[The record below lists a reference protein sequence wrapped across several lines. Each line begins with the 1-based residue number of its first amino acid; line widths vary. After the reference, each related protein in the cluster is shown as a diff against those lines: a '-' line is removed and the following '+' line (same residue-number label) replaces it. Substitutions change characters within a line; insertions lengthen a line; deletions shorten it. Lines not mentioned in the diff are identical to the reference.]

1 MTFRRSRIC
10 GDDVH
15 PSHRPLAL
23 VPMISP
29 SAPDTGTGARTA
41 ASVAAAVAAFEQSAD
56 FPLLIRALQT
66 IAAGADADSL
76 IAAAAPYRDRAEIA
90 GPLYERIVDLRP
102 NDASALV
109 ALANAYWLHGRGG
122 DVVGELASRAIAAD
136 PSVRAAW
143 HLWAL
148 SESDPRARVARWQQV
163 VDRFHDDDLAR
174 ALLADNAAS
183 LAGAESDE
191 HALAL
196 AIRTYEDLLTRASR
210 AEQREALEK
219 AITTLRNWSI

>member
-1 MTFRRSRIC
+1 M
-10 GDDVH
+10 
-15 PSHRPLAL
+15 
-23 VPMISP
+23 SP
-29 SAPDTGTGARTA
+29 SAPTAGAGARA
-41 ASVAAAVAAFEQSAD
+41 AADVAAAVAAFEQSAD
-56 FPLLIRALQT
+56 FPALIRALQT
-66 IAAGADADSL
+66 IAATADADSL
-76 IAAAAPYRDRAEIA
+76 VIAAEPYRDRAEVA
-90 GPLYERIVDLRP
+90 GPLYERVVDLRP
-102 NDASALV
+102 NDARALV

-136 PSVRAAW
+136 PTQRAAW

-163 VDRFHDDDLAR
+163 ADRFPDDDLAR

-210 AEQREALEK
+210 PDQRDALEK
-219 AITTLRNWSI
+219 ALATLKGWSV

>member
-1 MTFRRSRIC
+1 
-10 GDDVH
+10 
-15 PSHRPLAL
+15 
-23 VPMISP
+23 MISP
-29 SAPDTGTGARTA
+29 SASASDAGARA
-41 ASVAAAVAAFEQSAD
+41 AADVAAAVAAFEQTAD
-56 FPLLIRALQT
+56 FPALIRTLQR
-66 IAAGADADSL
+66 IAADTDADSL
-76 IAAAAPYRDRAEIA
+76 IIAADPYRDRAEIA
-90 GPLYERIVDLRP
+90 GPLYERVVDLRP
-102 NDASALV
+102 DDARALV

-122 DVVGELASRAIAAD
+122 DVVGDLASRAIAAD
-136 PSVRAAW
+136 PTVRAAW

-163 VDRFHDDDLAR
+163 ADRFRDDDLAR

-196 AIRTYEDLLTRASR
+196 AIRTYEDLLTRADR

-219 AITTLRNWSI
+219 AITTLKSWSL

>member
-1 MTFRRSRIC
+1 
-10 GDDVH
+10 
-15 PSHRPLAL
+15 
-23 VPMISP
+23 MISP
-29 SAPDTGTGARTA
+29 SAPGAGTDASIVAR
-41 ASVAAAVAAFEQSAD
+41 VAAAVAAFEQSAD
-56 FPLLIRALQT
+56 FPVLIRTLQT
-66 IAAGADADSL
+66 IAAAADADSL
-76 IAAAAPYRDRAEIA
+76 IAAAHPYRDRAEIA

-102 NDASALV
+102 NDAPALV

-148 SESDPRARVARWQQV
+148 AESDPRARVARWQQV

-219 AITTLRNWSI
+219 AITTLRNWSV

>member
-1 MTFRRSRIC
+1 
-10 GDDVH
+10 
-15 PSHRPLAL
+15 
-23 VPMISP
+23 MISP
-29 SAPDTGTGARTA
+29 SAPSPASGTQAVA
-41 ASVAAAVAAFEQSAD
+41 DVAAAVASFERTAD
-56 FPLLIRALQT
+56 FAALIRTLQH
-66 IAAGADADSL
+66 IAAHADADSL
-76 IAAAAPYRDRAEIA
+76 VAAAEPWRDRAEIA
-90 GPLYERIVDLRP
+90 GPLYERVVDLRP
-102 NDASALV
+102 NDARALV

-136 PSVRAAW
+136 PSNRGAW

-163 VDRFHDDDLAR
+163 ADRFTEDDLAR

-196 AIRTYEDLLTRASR
+196 AIRTYEDLLTRATR
-210 AEQREALEK
+210 AEQREALQK
-219 AITTLRNWSI
+219 SITTLKSWSV

>member
-1 MTFRRSRIC
+1 
-10 GDDVH
+10 
-15 PSHRPLAL
+15 
-23 VPMISP
+23 MISP
-29 SAPDTGTGARTA
+29 STPGAGA
-41 ASVAAAVAAFEQSAD
+41 ASRTSADVAAAVAAFEQSAD
-56 FPLLIRALQT
+56 FPALIRTLQA
-66 IAAGADADSL
+66 IAGDADADSL
-76 IAAAAPYRDRAEIA
+76 VAAAEPYRDRAEIA
-90 GPLYERIVDLRP
+90 GPLYERVVDLRP
-102 NDASALV
+102 DDGRALV

-136 PSVRAAW
+136 PSLRGAW

-163 VDRFHDDDLAR
+163 VDRFRDDDLAR

-196 AIRTYEDLLTRASR
+196 AIGTYEELLTRAGR
-210 AEQREALEK
+210 GEQREALEK
-219 AITTLRNWSI
+219 AITTLRSWSV

>member
-1 MTFRRSRIC
+1 
-10 GDDVH
+10 
-15 PSHRPLAL
+15 
-23 VPMISP
+23 MISP
-29 SAPDTGTGARTA
+29 SAPGTGAGSRA
-41 ASVAAAVAAFEQSAD
+41 AADVAAAVAAFEQSAD
-56 FPLLIRALQT
+56 FPALIRTLQT
-66 IAAGADADSL
+66 IAATADADSL
-76 IAAAAPYRDRAEIA
+76 VAAAEPYRDRAEIA
-90 GPLYERIVDLRP
+90 GPLYERVVDLRP
-102 NDASALV
+102 NDGRALV

-136 PSVRAAW
+136 PSLRAAW

-163 VDRFHDDDLAR
+163 VDRFHEDDLAR

-196 AIRTYEDLLTRASR
+196 AIRTYEDLLTRAGR
-210 AEQREALEK
+210 GEQREALEK
-219 AITTLRNWSI
+219 AITTLKSWSV